1 MKAISRIAGMFAL
14 LASVV
19 VSCEQLPGIEPVTV
33 ELNKELISNLP
44 VGSEQTLIATLT
56 PEGSE
61 VTVVWSS
68 DNEAV
73 AVVDSEG
80 VVTGVAPGEAV
91 ITAKAGE
98 SSATCKV
105 VVTAVR
111 ATAIELN
118 ISELELE
125 LGVDGPFT
133 LEYTLTPSNAVA
145 DDIEWSSSDETV
157 ATVENGLVT
166 AHAAGEAVIT
176 VKCNDNTVSATCQV
190 KVVAV
195 EEKVSVTAIELT
207 PETMSLTVGSEMSLV
222 WNVLPENATDKAV
235 VFSVEGDCVTVDEN
249 GKVTANAVGEAVV
262 TVTAADGSGIKA
274 ECSVKVTSDNAI
286 KAIYISSPEGT
297 DLQVGKTLQL
307 HATYA
312 PEDAEPVSISWT
324 VDNPDYAQVS
334 QSGEVMG
341 LSAYYDETNGA
352 WSSVRVNLTADGT
365 SSEIVLRVIPR
376 QPEEI
381 VVDLP
386 ENDELRIGEEWSFN
400 PRLSPEGLPFQIACY
415 GATLDPYSVFV
426 SNKPGNAAVSFY
438 ISEHKDLVYMDLQR
452 HVNVNVIPYWVET
465 VILPET
471 LELEAGSSHLLA
483 PSFTSDVDGMQP
495 TYTDVIWSS
504 SDNSIATVNE
514 NTGEITARSAGTVEI
529 TATTSHEYSVPAGS
543 EHKSGTCVVTV
554 KPASVSLNIGD
565 YYYSDGTWS
574 SELDPSK
581 TVIGVVFSRINATAS
596 DPKLASDYPG
606 CTHGLVVS
614 IDQYVAACAKD
625 RNWGRAALVD
635 WMNQNGYG
643 YTTDLEK
650 YCGYGST
657 KGLFAINAA
666 QVSSYDDIVRID
678 YCEAV
683 AEHRDKVAVPQGASD
698 WYIPSFQEMKSLYEH
713 FDEVNESLSNA
724 GGTEMVKTYE
734 YTYER
739 VTGSGPV
746 PTVGT
751 ADQHYYY
758 SNNVTENS
766 FNAFDMKTASAVT
779 PKVMIDPWTSTS
791 GEQTELPVRIVLA
804 F

>member
-14 LASVV
+14 LASAV

-44 VGSEQTLIATLT
+44 VGSEQTLVATLT

-73 AVVDSEG
+73 AVVNSEG

-105 VVTAVR
+105 VVTAVK

-118 ISELELE
+118 ESELE
-125 LGVDGPFT
+125 LGVDGTFM

-166 AHAAGEAVIT
+166 AHAAGDAVIT

-195 EEKVSVTAIELT
+195 KETITVTAIELT

-222 WNVLPENATDKAV
+222 WNVLPENATDKTV
-235 VFSVEGDCVTVDEN
+235 VFSVEGDCITVDEN

-274 ECSVKVTSDNAI
+274 QCSVNVTSDNSI
-286 KAIYISSPEGT
+286 KAIYLNSSEGT

-312 PEDAEPVSISWT
+312 PEDAAPVSVSWT

-334 QSGEVMG
+334 QSGEVKG
-341 LSAYYDETNGA
+341 LSAYYDESNKA
-352 WSSVRVNLTADGT
+352 WSTVRVKLTADGV
-365 SSEIVLRVIPR
+365 SGEIVLRVIPR

-381 VVDLP
+381 MVDLP
-386 ENDELRIGEEWSFN
+386 ENAELRIGEEWNFN

-415 GATLDPYSVFV
+415 GATLDPYSTFV
-426 SNKPGNAAVSFY
+426 SNKPGNAAISFY
-438 ISEHKDLVYMDLQR
+438 ISDHNELVYGNMQR
-452 HVNVNVIPYWVET
+452 HVNLNIIPYWVET

-483 PSFTSDVDGMQP
+483 PSFTSDVDGIQP
-495 TYTDVIWSS
+495 TYTDVVWSS
-504 SDNSIATVNE
+504 SDNSIASVNE
-514 NTGEITARSAGTVEI
+514 KTGEITAVAEGTVEI
-529 TATTSHEYSVPAGS
+529 TATTSNDWSVPEGTEQRSA
-543 EHKSGTCVVTV
+543 TCVVTV
-554 KPASVSLNIGD
+554 KPAKVALNIGD

-574 SELDPSK
+574 SELDASK
-581 TVIGVVFSRINATAS
+581 TVIGVVFSKTNAVVS
-596 DPKLASDYPG
+596 DPQLASDHPG
-606 CTHGLVVS
+606 CTHGLVISV
-614 IDQYVAACAKD
+614 DQYVAPCAKD
-625 RNWGRAALVD
+625 RKWGRAALID

-643 YTTDLEK
+643 YFTDVDK

-657 KGLFAINAA
+657 KGLIALNEA
-666 QVSSYDDIVRID
+666 QVMSYEDTVRVD

-683 AEHRDKVAVPQGASD
+683 IQHRDKVSAPSESSD
-698 WYIPSFQEMKSLYEH
+698 WYIPSLQEMKSLYEH
-713 FDEVNESLSNA
+713 FDVVNSSLENA
-724 GGTEMVKTYE
+724 GGTVLVKTYT
-734 YTYER
+734 YTYDR
-739 VTGSGPV
+739 MTGSGPV
-746 PTVGT
+746 PTTGT
-751 ADQHYYY
+751 GEQHYYY
-758 SNNVTENS
+758 SNNVTEN
-766 FNAFDMKTASAVT
+766 FINAFNMQNASTVT
-779 PKVMIDPWTSTS
+779 PKVQHELWSSTS